1 TYGMLLSKNGETI
14 SEFYMERSTSHMG
27 SFDGPH
33 LYVEGAFG
41 VGFLSFGLETDSND
55 FLWNCFS
62 SPDKNGIISK
72 IKTGKFS
79 QAPIEKG
86 DVVLYPY
93 GFPALNNG
101 FGLVIAN
108 TTITE
113 VNNNTKN
120 IKPNQPPISI
130 YASLI
135 YPGEDDNNEV
145 VGPFLIY
152 QTADIDV
159 TVKYLICSTS
169 LTSSG
174 YICIVSLSKVGKNKK
189 PKVYWM
195 KISFLS
201 NGETYENKYTTY
213 GYILDNN
220 LKINSTLDL
229 PNNLTLP
236 SFSQKLELPAVNR
249 NYGIFTQNSTFIAI
263 VPNENNNKN
272 KGYGNPNIE
281 TTYPLINGMIEI
293 ASQEINVTYNTPI
306 VPSINNISIYQINN
320 NDQYILRQSFPADS
334 SYCKISDDKKS
345 LVIQVLTSTFNL
357 PNTNYYVVVEDGA
370 LKLSST
376 GQPLIGICKNIWK
389 FTTDNLAIKYA
400 DPANGILRLNVEG
413 TNLFNNLNST
423 NKPEFIKNLKSEL
436 ANLTPISPT
445 RLNFIKDQT
454 DYSTSPPTLLLSFE
468 ILKPNDNEDPQ
479 EINVSQAMDTL
490 NTLIKN
496 KFITVISS
504 KNHTSFIDEN
514 YGFIFT
520 RNLFEEYKIHLIII
534 SVMIVIIIM
543 LIWYS
548 YKKYPE
554 GNNIVILKLFLIL
567 IDFML
572 DIAFIFNNGKNVP
585 QLFIPSII
593 IVINEISN
601 NYEFYE
607 WFKKYAN
614 ILAVFT
620 VISSTEIDA
629 LLILSSKVAGLK
641 PFSAPFSSNSLSLI
655 FWCNLAS
662 FLIEDIPQFIIQI
675 IYKNSIISYDLIP
688 FLTLI
693 TKKSTVIS
701 IESIDDDEDN
711 NLITNDDII
720 EDNLIA
726 NDDIIEDNLIAIEDD
741 NINTEFKLSELL
753 KSSIDDNMIN
763 LDNWSNI
770 NVEVQ
775 D

>member
-1 TYGMLLSKNGETI
+1 
-14 SEFYMERSTSHMG
+14 
-27 SFDGPH
+27 
-33 LYVEGAFG
+33 
-41 VGFLSFGLETDSND
+41 
-55 FLWNCFS
+55 
-62 SPDKNGIISK
+62 
-72 IKTGKFS
+72 
-79 QAPIEKG
+79 
-86 DVVLYPY
+86 
-93 GFPALNNG
+93 
-101 FGLVIAN
+101 
-108 TTITE
+108 
-113 VNNNTKN
+113 
-120 IKPNQPPISI
+120 
-130 YASLI
+130 
-135 YPGEDDNNEV
+135 DDNNEV

-174 YICIVSLSKVGKNKK
+174 YICIVSLSKIGKNKK

-220 LKINSTLDL
+220 LKINSTLEL

-236 SFSQKLELPAVNR
+236 SFNQKLELPAVNR

-263 VPNENNNKN
+263 VPNENDNKSWDLISTEIPKFLPDD

-479 EINVSQAMDTL
+479 EINTGR
-490 NTLIKN
+490 KP
-496 KFITVISS
+496 
-504 KNHTSFIDEN
+504 
-514 YGFIFT
+514 
-520 RNLFEEYKIHLIII
+520 EEEKR
-534 SVMIVIIIM
+534 
-543 LIWYS
+543 
-548 YKKYPE
+548 
-554 GNNIVILKLFLIL
+554 
-567 IDFML
+567 
-572 DIAFIFNNGKNVP
+572 
-585 QLFIPSII
+585 
-593 IVINEISN
+593 
-601 NYEFYE
+601 
-607 WFKKYAN
+607 
-614 ILAVFT
+614 
-620 VISSTEIDA
+620 
-629 LLILSSKVAGLK
+629 
-641 PFSAPFSSNSLSLI
+641 
-655 FWCNLAS
+655 
-662 FLIEDIPQFIIQI
+662 
-675 IYKNSIISYDLIP
+675 
-688 FLTLI
+688 
-693 TKKSTVIS
+693 
-701 IESIDDDEDN
+701 
-711 NLITNDDII
+711 
-720 EDNLIA
+720 
-726 NDDIIEDNLIAIEDD
+726 
-741 NINTEFKLSELL
+741 
-753 KSSIDDNMIN
+753 
-763 LDNWSNI
+763 
-770 NVEVQ
+770 
-775 D
+775 